1 DENSNI
7 ESTYS
12 ISRLAMNFSKRP
24 TNDAL
29 NVAIVGMAHSDS
41 VRSSQDIFSTTTSE
55 QVKDIIMNNVRQ
67 ELYRSS
73 SQAPS
78 ESSQDDYTL
87 HRIDFPDRSMK
98 YGVSQNDIH
107 ARKSTILLAGPK
119 FRCHTVEPEIQ
130 FMRDTVYPI
139 SSAVGFLSLMITL
152 WKPISSFFSGFL
164 VGFMIMTSVAYIIT
178 RIYMTG
184 KADEMYFTG
193 EIIFGRYD
201 VDCDDSYIRYP
212 VVVRLDNYH
221 LTIQLPTKAKEEE
234 NKDKEIRFVGYRE
247 YFLKE
252 ANLMLVP
259 EANMTRIKYWINE
272 YPIIIQDLK
281 ILNKQLY
288 SQAHLEKS
296 NFDADDFFNN
306 SQTVISLFLETG
318 PEKENWFHK
327 LSLVIRKGKD
337 ELERANRALM
347 GAPSVNLPV
356 ISPTINMIAQSI
368 PGTQIP
374 VLGARAVEMQTNKV
388 NLD

>member
-1 DENSNI
+1 
-7 ESTYS
+7 
-12 ISRLAMNFSKRP
+12 
-24 TNDAL
+24 
-29 NVAIVGMAHSDS
+29 
-41 VRSSQDIFSTTTSE
+41 
-55 QVKDIIMNNVRQ
+55 
-67 ELYRSS
+67 
-73 SQAPS
+73 
-78 ESSQDDYTL
+78 
-87 HRIDFPDRSMK
+87 
-98 YGVSQNDIH
+98 
-107 ARKSTILLAGPK
+107 
-119 FRCHTVEPEIQ
+119 
-130 FMRDTVYPI
+130 
-139 SSAVGFLSLMITL
+139 
-152 WKPISSFFSGFL
+152 
-164 VGFMIMTSVAYIIT
+164 
-178 RIYMTG
+178 
-184 KADEMYFTG
+184 
-193 EIIFGRYD
+193 
-201 VDCDDSYIRYP
+201 
-212 VVVRLDNYH
+212 
-221 LTIQLPTKAKEEE
+221 
-234 NKDKEIRFVGYRE
+234 
-247 YFLKE
+247 
-252 ANLMLVP
+252 MLVP